1 MWNWIESCAEQEA
14 DHQILRLATLKKT
27 TAMSVQRA
35 AIRLGTAPY
44 EVLAAIRRGDLPA
57 TKHCAKWTITE
68 GALKHYRASDAEIA
82 RQAALA
88 DEFQRKRE
96 QARILDENQRA
107 AEIEA
112 RKAEAAISNLVAE
125 AMLAF
130 ARLSAAVR
138 RAHSVEDDGRR
149 V

>member
-1 MWNWIESCAEQEA
+1 MPKSRARP
-14 DHQILRLATLKKT
+14 RLPMNSSASAK
-27 TAMSVQRA
+27 Q
-35 AIRLGTAPY
+35 APHP
-44 EVLAAIRRGDLPA
+44 GPDQ
-57 TKHCAKWTITE
+57 
-68 GALKHYRASDAEIA
+68 S
-82 RQAALA
+82 
-88 DEFQRKRE
+88 
-96 QARILDENQRA
+96 A

>member
-1 MWNWIESCAEQEA
+1 LCLDLAA
-14 DHQILRLATLKKT
+14 DDQISGLATLKKT
-27 TAMSVQRA
+27 TAMSVQKA
-35 AIRLGTAPY
+35 AIRLGAAPY
-44 EVLAAIRRGDLPA
+44 EVLAAIKRGDLPA
-57 TKHCAKWTITE
+57 TKFGGRWTITE
-68 GALKHYRASDAEIA
+68 AALARYRDSDAEIA

-88 DEFQRKRE
+88 NAYQRRRE
-96 QARILDENQRA
+96 EARILHENQRA

-112 RKAEAAISNLVAE
+112 RTAEAAINNLVAE

-149 V
+149 A